1 MLVAGVLPLLDE
13 MIPNSNT
20 HGSATALYLNL
31 SCLEEA
37 KPMISS
43 SQAVPFLIQLLG
55 AETEPQC
62 KLDALHA
69 LYNLS
74 THPANIPKLLAAGI
88 ITSLHS
94 LLTDPADSTWTEKSL
109 AVFLNLAT
117 NKLGKDQ
124 IILFPGVIGV
134 LATMLD
140 VGEAIEQEQAVAC
153 LLILC
158 NGSEKCSQMVLQE
171 GVIPALVSISVNG
184 TVRGK
189 EKAQKLLM
197 LFREQRQRDA
207 SPVESP
213 SQSQCPSPSPSPQQ
227 SESSTEA
234 AVPAGPESRPLEPK
248 ALETKQRLESRSFC
262 KSISR
267 RKVGKAWNYLWKSK
281 NYSSS
286 VYQC

>member
-1 MLVAGVLPLLDE
+1 MLASGVLPLLEE
-13 MIPNSNT
+13 MILNSES

-31 SCLEEA
+31 SCLDEA
-37 KPMISS
+37 KPMISAT
-43 SQAVPFLIQLLG
+43 QAVPFLIQLLG

-74 THPANIPKLLAAGI
+74 THPANIPNLLAAGI
-88 ITSLHS
+88 ISSLQT
-94 LLTDPADSTWTEKSL
+94 LLTDPADNTWIEKSL
-109 AVFLNLAT
+109 AVVTNLAS
-117 NKLGKDQ
+117 NKLGKDE
-124 IILFPGVIGV
+124 IILAPGLISG
-134 LATMLD
+134 LATLLD

-184 TVRGK
+184 TSRGK

-197 LFREQRQRDA
+197 LFREQRQREA
-207 SPVESP
+207 SPVENQIQSLSP
-213 SQSQCPSPSPSPQQ
+213 SHHQ
-227 SESSTEA
+227 SESSGEVVS
-234 AVPAGPESRPLEPK
+234 VPVLVPFPSESRTLD
-248 ALETKQRLESRSFC
+248 TKPLESRSFC

-286 VYQC
+286 VYQY